1 MIADTSFIID
11 ILENDA
17 DAIEKL
23 DNLEKKGEHQDITV
37 LYSSYSVALLKALN
51 LRKNGKK

>member
-11 ILENDA
+11 ILEN